1 MQLNNKILTSLMR
14 KVYII
19 LFFII
24 ISAQFNSLR
33 AQYFPSE
40 VWHEGQ
46 VTLLSGEKL
55 DGKIKYN
62 FEADLIQVNV
72 NNRIRTFSARKILFF
87 EIMDEEIGRYRQ
99 FYALPF
105 NIRPNYRVPMIFE
118 VLYENTLTLI
128 SREKVVQET
137 TPQYGYFNYFGN
149 GPATRYRLDF
159 DYYFLNSQGEIIPY
173 NEKKDD
179 LYQILSKHRDKVEKY
194 VKENRLKHDRHRDLV
209 RITAYY
215 NSLLNS

>member
-1 MQLNNKILTSLMR
+1 MR
-14 KVYII
+14 KVYIV
-19 LFFII
+19 LFLLTFVAGINF
-24 ISAQFNSLR
+24 SY

-46 VTLLSGEKL
+46 VTLLSGEELK
-55 DGKIKYN
+55 GKVKYN
-62 FEADLIQVNV
+62 FEADIVQINV
-72 NNRIRTFSARKILFF
+72 NNRMRTFSARKILFF

-105 NIRPNYRVPMIFE
+105 NVRPNYRVPMIFE
-118 VLYENTLTLI
+118 VLYENTLTLM
-128 SREKVVQET
+128 SREKIVQET
-137 TPQYGYFNYFGN
+137 IPQYGYYNYFGN

-159 DYYFLNSQGEIIPY
+159 DYYFLNSQGQITPY
-173 NEKKDD
+173 TEKKDD
-179 LYQILSKHRDKVEKY
+179 LYEIFSKHRDEVERY
-194 VKENRLKHDRHRDLV
+194 VKDNRLKHDRHRDLV

>member
-1 MQLNNKILTSLMR
+1 MR
-14 KVYII
+14 KVYIV
-19 LFFII
+19 LFFLIFII
-24 ISAQFNSLR
+24 GPDVSY

-46 VTLLSGEKL
+46 ITLLSGEELK
-55 DGKIKYN
+55 GKVKYN
-62 FEADLIQVNV
+62 FEADLVQINV
-72 NNRIRTFSARKILFF
+72 NSRMRTFSARKILYF
-87 EIMDEEIGRYRQ
+87 EIMDEELGRYRQ

-118 VLYENTLTLI
+118 VLYENTLTLM

-137 TPQYGYFNYFGN
+137 VPQYGYYNYFGN

-159 DYYFLNSQGEIIPY
+159 DYYFLNSQGEITPY
-173 NEKKDD
+173 SEKKDD
-179 LYQILSKHRDKVEKY
+179 LYDIFGKHRNEVEQY
-194 VKENRLKHDRHRDLV
+194 VKDNRLKHDRHRDLV

>member
-1 MQLNNKILTSLMR
+1 MR
-14 KVYII
+14 KVYIV
-19 LFFII
+19 LFLLN
-24 ISAQFNSLR
+24 ISLGLNCAL

-46 VTLLSGEKL
+46 VTLLSGEELK
-55 DGKIKYN
+55 GKIKYN
-62 FEADLIQVNV
+62 FEADLIQINV
-72 NNRIRTFSARKILFF
+72 NNRMRTFSARKILFF
-87 EIMDEEIGRYRQ
+87 EILDQELGRYRQ
-99 FYALPF
+99 FYALPY

-118 VLYENTLTLI
+118 VLYENTLTLM

-137 TPQYGYFNYFGN
+137 IPQYGYYSYFGN
-149 GPATRYRLDF
+149 GPATRFRLDF
-159 DYYFLNSQGEIIPY
+159 DYYFLNSQGEIMPY
-173 NEKKDD
+173 TEKKDD
-179 LYQILSKHRDKVEKY
+179 LYQILGKHRDKVEQY

>member
-1 MQLNNKILTSLMR
+1 MRKYFLVIVILTLAG
-14 KVYII
+14 
-19 LFFII
+19 FI
-24 ISAQFNSLR
+24 NSVS

-55 DGKIKYN
+55 EGKVKYN
-62 FEADLIQVNV
+62 FDADLVQLNKD
-72 NNRIRTFSARKILFF
+72 NRIRTYSARKILFF
-87 EIMDEEIGRYRQ
+87 EVLDQELGRYRQ

-105 NIRPNYRVPMIFE
+105 NIRPNYKVPMLFE
-118 VLYENTLTLI
+118 VLYENTLTLMA
-128 SREKVVQET
+128 REKLVQET
-137 TPQYGYFNYFGN
+137 IPQYGYYNNFGT

-173 NEKKDD
+173 SQKKDD
-179 LYQILSKHRDKVEKY
+179 LYSILTKHKNEVEAY
-194 VKENRLKHDRHRDLV
+194 VKENRLKYDRHRDLV

-215 NSLLNS
+215 NSLLDT

>member
-1 MQLNNKILTSLMR
+1 MKIVS
-14 KVYII
+14 IA
-19 LFFII
+19 LFLLIVLIPF
-24 ISAQFNSLR
+24 SDTL

-62 FEADLIQVNV
+62 FEADLIQINV
-72 NNRIRTFSARKILFF
+72 NNRIQTFSARKILFF

-118 VLYENTLTLI
+118 VLYENTLSLM
-128 SREKVVQET
+128 SREKIVQEAV
-137 TPQYGYFNYFGN
+137 PQFGYFNYLGN
-149 GPATRYRLDF
+149 GPATRFRLDF
-159 DYYFLNSQGEIIPY
+159 DYYFLNAQGEITPY
-173 NEKKDD
+173 TEKKDD
-179 LYQILSKHRDKVEKY
+179 LYQILSKHRDKVEQY